1 MNYIMNKLA
10 PVCEVQII
18 DRVKVKKTKAKLPHS
33 DETSQIAGIFK
44 LLGDPT
50 RLKIILALIENE
62 LCVCDLAA
70 VINSTVSAVSH
81 QLRLLKSEK
90 LIKFRKDGKMAYYS
104 IDDNHI
110 KNLIDQLREHLNE

>member
-1 MNYIMNKLA
+1 MSKLA
-10 PVCEVQII
+10 PICEVQII
-18 DRVKVKKTKAKLPHS
+18 DRVKVKKTKAKLPGS

-90 LIKFRKDGKMAYYS
+90 LIKFRKDGKMVYYS

-110 KNLIDQLREHLNE
+110 ENLIDQLREHVNE

>member
-1 MNYIMNKLA
+1 MSKIA
-10 PVCEVQII
+10 PVCEIQII
-18 DRVKVKKTKAKLPHS
+18 DRVKVKKTIAKLPGS
-33 DETSQIAGIFK
+33 DETSRIAGIFK

-50 RLKIILALIENE
+50 RLKIILSLIGNE

-110 KNLIDQLREHLNE
+110 RNLIDQLREHLNE

>member
-1 MNYIMNKLA
+1 MNKIA
-10 PVCEVQII
+10 PVCEIQII
-18 DRVKVKKTKAKLPHS
+18 DKVKVKKTKAKLPGI
-33 DETSQIAGIFK
+33 DETLQIAGIFK

-81 QLRLLKSEK
+81 QLRLLRSEK
-90 LIKFRKDGKMAYYS
+90 LIKFRKDGKMVYYS
-104 IDDNHI
+104 IDDDHI
-110 KNLIDQLREHLNE
+110 KNLIDQLKEHVNE